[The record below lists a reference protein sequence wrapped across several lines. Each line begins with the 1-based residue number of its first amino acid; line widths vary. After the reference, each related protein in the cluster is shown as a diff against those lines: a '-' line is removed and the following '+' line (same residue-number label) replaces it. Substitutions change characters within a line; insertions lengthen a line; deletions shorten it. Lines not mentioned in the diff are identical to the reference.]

1 MKILQLVAMVVLALG
16 LTQMA
21 YANHEGKDGMHC
33 DRKHTMEDADTN
45 KDGAVSHD
53 EFTAA
58 HQKMADEM
66 FTKMDI
72 NKDGKIDQAERDA
85 MHSKMGKKCNMKD
98 HKMGDMKEHKMDDS
112 AK

>member
-1 MKILQLVAMVVLALG
+1 MKILQLLAVAALSLC

-21 YANHEGKDGMHC
+21 YANHHEKDGMHC
-33 DRKHTMEDADTN
+33 TRNSQMQNADAN

-53 EFTAA
+53 EFNAQ

-66 FTKMDI
+66 FTKMDS
-72 NKDGKIDQAERDA
+72 NKDGKIDQAEREA
-85 MHSKMGKKCNMKD
+85 MHGKMGKKCNMND
-98 HKMGDMKEHKMDDS
+98 HKMYDS

>member
-1 MKILQLVAMVVLALG
+1 MKILQLVAMAALALG

-21 YANHEGKDGMHC
+21 YANHDGKDGMHC
-33 DRKHTMEDADTN
+33 DRKHAMEDADTD
-45 KDGAVSHD
+45 KDGTVSHD

-66 FTKMDI
+66 FTMMDT
-72 NKDGKIDQAERDA
+72 NKDG
-85 MHSKMGKKCNMKD
+85 KMGKKCNMKD
-98 HKMGDMKEHKMDDS
+98 HKMGDMKDHKMDDS

>member
-1 MKILQLVAMVVLALG
+1 MKILQLVAMAALTLG

-21 YANHEGKDGMHC
+21 YCKDGMHC
-33 DRKHTMEDADTN
+33 DRKHAMEDADTN

-66 FTKMDI
+66 FTMMDT
-72 NKDGKIDQAERDA
+72 NKDGKIDQAERAA
-85 MHSKMGKKCNMKD
+85 MHGKMGKKCNMKD
-98 HKMGDMKEHKMDDS
+98 HKMGDMKEHKMDETT
-112 AK
+112 K

>member
-1 MKILQLVAMVVLALG
+1 MKILQLVAVMTLALG
-16 LTQMA
+16 LTTQIA
-21 YANHEGKDGMHC
+21 YANHDGKDGKHC
-33 DRKHTMEDADTN
+33 DRKHAMEDADSN

-53 EFTAA
+53 EFNAQ

-66 FTKMDI
+66 FTKMDA

-85 MHSKMGKKCNMKD
+85 MHSKMGKKSNMKD
-98 HKMGDMKEHKMDDS
+98 HKMDDM